1 MRRPAGKGVMRK
13 MTLAAVLLFAPVVM
27 LATAII
33 PALNSPSDA
42 DETQFRGYELYRSG
56 SYQQAIAAFDEV
68 IAAEPEQGLAYGFRG
83 VSRWE
88 LARAAGDR
96 ALVEEAVADLD
107 RAIALDRSMFVAFF
121 HRGQAHQWLGNY
133 PQAIADFE
141 LALGLSDVPTQ
152 RVQLAYWRGL
162 AKVELGDVESAR
174 EAFEAARL
182 LVKDSELR
190 IEIIAAL
197 EALEASN

>member
-1 MRRPAGKGVMRK
+1 MSKI
-13 MTLAAVLLFAPVVM
+13 TLAAVLLFAPVVM

-33 PALNSPSDA
+33 PALDSPSDS
-42 DETQFRGYELYRSG
+42 DETQIRGYELYRSG
-56 SYQQAIAAFDEV
+56 SYEQAIAAFDEV
-68 IAAEPEQGLAYGFRG
+68 IAAEPERGLAYGFRG

-96 ALVEEAVADLD
+96 ALVEEAIADLD
-107 RAIALDRSMFVAFF
+107 RAIALDRSLFVAFF
-121 HRGQAHQWLGNY
+121 HRGQAHRWLGNY
-133 PQAIADFE
+133 PQAITDFE

-190 IEIIAAL
+190 TRILAAL
-197 EALEASN
+197 EALDSSN